1 MLGLLACTGGAIL
14 MTSCLYLYLSPKL
27 PSADELKDVQM
38 QIPLRVTS
46 KELKVIREFGEKKR
60 TPVAFDDLPK
70 HMINA
75 LLAAEDA
82 TFFEHKGIVISG
94 LIRSAVQLVTEG
106 RAVSGGSTITM
117 QVARNF
123 FFHKRKEFTRKF
135 NEILLAFRIENELT
149 KEEILSLYANK
160 MFLGK
165 TAYGFAAAAQV
176 YYGKELEDLSLAQ
189 IAMIAG
195 LPKAPSAYNP
205 IANPERA
212 TERRDWILG
221 RMLKL
226 ESINEKQYFN
236 AVNEND
242 NASYHGSKSEL
253 DAEYVAEM
261 VRQDVIARFG
271 LKAYTEGYTA
281 VTTIDSLMQASGV
294 LALQSGILSYD
305 KRHGYRG
312 PEFQSLA
319 NEVWEE
325 TLKQTPTIGNLEPA
339 IVTLVSDDRLA
350 IMTKDLQIGTLNWH
364 DGLKDLRLYKTV
376 NTRSA
381 SIESAKEIF
390 SVGDL
395 IRVIRKENNR
405 FDLQQLPEV
414 QAALVAMDPSNGAIR
429 TLVGGFDYDQSRFNR
444 VTSAKRQ
451 PGSNFKPF
459 ISASAL

>member
-1 MLGLLACTGGAIL
+1 
-14 MTSCLYLYLSPKL
+14 
-27 PSADELKDVQM
+27 
-38 QIPLRVTS
+38 
-46 KELKVIREFGEKKR
+46 
-60 TPVAFDDLPK
+60 
-70 HMINA
+70 
-75 LLAAEDA
+75 
-82 TFFEHKGIVISG
+82 
-94 LIRSAVQLVTEG
+94 
-106 RAVSGGSTITM
+106 M

-242 NASYHGSKSEL
+242 NASYYGSKSEL

-325 TLKQTPTIGNLEPA
+325 TLNQTPTIGNLEPA

-350 IMTKDLQIGTLNWH
+350 IMTKDLQV
-364 DGLKDLRLYKTV
+364 D
-376 NTRSA
+376 TR
-381 SIESAKEIF
+381 
-390 SVGDL
+390 
-395 IRVIRKENNR
+395 N
-405 FDLQQLPEV
+405 
-414 QAALVAMDPSNGAIR
+414 
-429 TLVGGFDYDQSRFNR
+429 
-444 VTSAKRQ
+444 
-451 PGSNFKPF
+451 
-459 ISASAL
+459 